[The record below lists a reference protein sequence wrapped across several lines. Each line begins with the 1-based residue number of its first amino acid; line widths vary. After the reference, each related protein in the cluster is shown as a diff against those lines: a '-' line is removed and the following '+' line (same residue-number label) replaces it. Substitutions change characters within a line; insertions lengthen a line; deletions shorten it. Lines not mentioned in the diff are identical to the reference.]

1 MYRINDPF
9 LYFEDLNGVPLN
21 NGYIYFGVAGA
32 NPETSP
38 ITVYYDEAGTQP
50 AAQPIR
56 TINGYPVRNGSAAQ
70 LFINTECSLTV
81 KDSNLVLVTYL
92 ANANLFDTLLKY
104 ICYLY
109 FIS

>member
-50 AAQPIR
+50 AAQPRISGAQW
-56 TINGYPVRNGSAAQ
+56 ISGS
-70 LFINTECSLTV
+70 I
-81 KDSNLVLVTYL
+81 
-92 ANANLFDTLLKY
+92 
-104 ICYLY
+104 IH
-109 FIS
+109 